1 MPRRIEC
8 ARLNEIGEA
17 ALVAYLRQKRE
28 DDLYIARMQSLDP
41 VDPEDEAQQ
50 RIARARRGK
59 DFARGAAHA
68 GVSYLTWRCPGIG
81 KMKVRELL
89 AAAGHS
95 KAAVEQA
102 LDKKRA
108 AANEEAVE
116 ERAEHSRRA
125 ANIRWEKG
133 EPPSSAKRSQRPA
146 PSVQF
151 PLD

>member
-8 ARLNEIGEA
+8 VRLIEIGEA
-17 ALVAYLRQKRE
+17 ALVTYLRQKRE

-41 VDPEDEAQQ
+41 VDPEDEERT
-50 RIARARRGK
+50 RIARSRRGK

-95 KAAVEQA
+95 KVAVEHA
-102 LDKKRA
+102 LDPKRA
-108 AANEEAVE
+108 AADEEAVE

-133 EPPSSAKRSQRPA
+133 EPSGGAKGERK
-146 PSVQF
+146 
-151 PLD
+151 